1 MQLKSFWFSNEKNE
15 DDNGDNGSEEK
26 EEEMAFT
33 LLCQSQTSPSQR

>member
-15 DDNGDNGSEEK
+15 DDNGSEEK